1 MTKQLYRSAT
11 GKTVDMGALRLQNER
26 VRAVGNMKTNARG
39 DQIDEQGRVIN
50 TKPEQ
55 VNKQYKKQIRPIID
69 SSETGL

>member
-1 MTKQLYRSAT
+1 MTKDIYRTAR
-11 GKTVDMGALRLQNER
+11 GKTVDMGALRLHNER

-55 VNKQYKKQIRPIID
+55 VNKQYKKQTRPMID
-69 SSETGL
+69 SSDTGL